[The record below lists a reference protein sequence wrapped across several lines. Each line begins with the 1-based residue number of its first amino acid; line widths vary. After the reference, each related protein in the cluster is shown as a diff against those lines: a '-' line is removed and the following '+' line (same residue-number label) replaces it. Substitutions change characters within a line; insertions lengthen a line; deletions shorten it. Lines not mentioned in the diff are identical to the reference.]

1 MHLRKTIISGLG
13 GLGLLVACAPSATP
27 EAVNQPE
34 ELVHELVDSSG
45 QEKEKDSVSVWEQI
59 DSNALRISP
68 KASAEERAKIMEII
82 SREYLMGQFNPAG
95 DERFERIDRQYLVYP
110 DRKIFIRKEAMA
122 KFKEMRL
129 RAKEDGISLKI
140 MSATRPFNVQ
150 KAIWER
156 KWKGEQRVNG
166 QFVPQDASKK
176 AKAEQ
181 ILEWNSMPSTS
192 RHHWGTDIDI
202 NNINPDYWL
211 KGQGAKEYAWLVAHA
226 AEFGFCQVYSA
237 GRPYGYQE
245 EKWHWSYIPLAK
257 KFTDEYKK
265 YIKDTDIH
273 GFLGAEAAAEIE
285 VVKKYVL
292 GINPDCL

>member
-1 MHLRKTIISGLG
+1 MKKRIVSGLG
-13 GLGLLVACAPSATP
+13 GIGLLVACTP
-27 EAVNQPE
+27 TVGPE
-34 ELVHELVDSSG
+34 EEQQPQELIQPAIDSSAEKEEQDSLSLLEQLDSSG
-45 QEKEKDSVSVWEQI
+45 
-59 DSNALRISP
+59 LRISP

-82 SREYLMGQFNPAG
+82 SKEYLMGQFNPAT
-95 DERFERIDRQYLVYP
+95 DQRFERIERQYLVYP
-110 DRKIFIRKEAMA
+110 ERKIFIRKEAMA
-122 KFKEMRL
+122 KFKEMQA
-129 RAKEDGISLKI
+129 RAKEDGIALKI

-156 KWKGEQRVNG
+156 KWRGEQRVNG
-166 QFVPQDASKK
+166 KFVPQDAPQK

-202 NNINPDYWL
+202 NNINPAYWL

-257 KFTDEYKK
+257 EFTNQYKK
-265 YIKDTDIH
+265 YIKDQDIH

>member
-1 MHLRKTIISGLG
+1 M
-13 GLGLLVACAPSATP
+13 VACTPAATP
-27 EAVNQPE
+27 EEQKQPA
-34 ELVHELVDSSG
+34 ELIHAMVDSSK
-45 QEKEKDSVSVWEQI
+45 QEKDSTSVWEEI

-68 KASAEERAKIMEII
+68 KASLEERAKIMEII
-82 SREYLMGQFNPAG
+82 SKEYLMGQFNPAG

-156 KWKGEQRVNG
+156 KWRGEQRVNG
-166 QFVPQDASKK
+166 QFVPQGASKK

-202 NNINPDYWL
+202 NNINPEYWL

-237 GRPYGYQE
+237 GRLYGYQE